1 MVVCF
6 PDTQDNMPRVPVQLT
21 RVGVTGVKK
30 LLKIE
35 RGQKRP
41 IILIPTFDAFVD
53 LPSNQRGI
61 HMSRSPEA
69 ISEVVEEVVTT
80 SSIEVESLCAE
91 IVNIMMSKHKYAKM
105 AEVRMTSDFILMKS
119 SPVTKNKTQEMTKII
134 ANAIGYRE
142 NNEVKIRKSIGAEVV
157 GMTVCPCAQES
168 VMESDKQK
176 LLEFLDEETTQ
187 KVLDTVTFASHN
199 QRGIGTVLI
208 EVPENQNVRGE
219 DIIKI
224 IEDSMSSPVCE
235 LLKRPDE
242 NAVVVNAH
250 KKPAFVEDCVRNMVE
265 KIIQN
270 YSYLPDDTFVTVRQ
284 VNEESIHRHN
294 AFAEKVATMGELKAE
309 IDNLK

>member
-6 PDTQDNMPRVPVQLT
+6 PDTQDNAPNVQVHLT

-41 IILIPTFDAFVD
+41 IVLIPTFDAFVD
-53 LPSNQRGI
+53 LPSDQRGI

-69 ISEVVEEVVTT
+69 ISEVVEEVVNKT
-80 SSIEVESLCAE
+80 SIEVESLCAE
-91 IVNIMMSKHKYAKM
+91 IVKNMMEKHKYAKM
-105 AEVRMTSDFILMKS
+105 AEVRMISDFMFMKK
-119 SPVTKNKTQEMTKII
+119 SPVTENSTQEVTKLV
-134 ANAIGYRE
+134 AKAIGYRE
-142 NNEVKIRKSIGAEVV
+142 EGEIKIRKSIGAEVI

-168 VMESDKQK
+168 VVEADKAK

-187 KVLDTVTFASHN
+187 KVIDTVTFASHN
-199 QRGIGTVLI
+199 QRGIGTAII
-208 EVPENQNVRGE
+208 EVPEDHIVRGE
-219 DIIKI
+219 DIIQI
-224 IEDSMSSPVCE
+224 IEDSMSAPVCE

-242 NAVVVNAH
+242 NAVVMQAH
-250 KKPAFVEDCVRNMVE
+250 KKPGFVEDCVRNMVK

-270 YSYLPDDTFVTVRQ
+270 YSHLPDDTLVTVRQ

-294 AFAEKVATMGELKAE
+294 AFAEKIATMGELKGE
-309 IDNLK
+309 IENM